1 MSNLDSQWHSIIN
14 DLGPSLFRYFSG
26 CFASQVASDLV
37 QETLIRLVH
46 KHRRGDFQAEK
57 GSLKAYAFGIAR
69 YVRLEGLKEHPG
81 FDLVEDEEI
90 LEAHPKDA
98 FVDHSDPVAHLRWAI
113 GRLRPVEQ
121 ELILLM
127 IDEELSLEQMAVAL
141 SLPVGT
147 VKSHI
152 HRAKENLRRIMEVS
166 P

>member
-1 MSNLDSQWHSIIN
+1 MSNLDPHWQNIIN

-26 CFASQVASDLV
+26 SFASQVASDLV

-46 KHRRGDFQAEK
+46 KHRRGDFQADK

-69 YVRLEGLKEHPG
+69 YVRLEGLKDNPG
-81 FDLVEDEEI
+81 FDLVEDEKTLDSHASDSSI
-90 LEAHPKDA
+90 
-98 FVDHSDPVAHLRWAI
+98 DHSDPVSHLRWAI
-113 GRLRPVEQ
+113 GRLKPIEQ

-141 SLPVGT
+141 TLPVGT

-152 HRAKENLRRIMEVS
+152 HRAKENLRQIMEVS